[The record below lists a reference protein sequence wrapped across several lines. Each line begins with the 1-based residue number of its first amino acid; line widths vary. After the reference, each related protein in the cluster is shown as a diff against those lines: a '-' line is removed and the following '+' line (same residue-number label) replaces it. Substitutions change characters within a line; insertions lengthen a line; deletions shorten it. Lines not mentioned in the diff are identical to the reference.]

1 MSKATLASWY
11 NSSAWDEPEQPQ
23 SVREIL
29 EDEDCFSEETLD
41 RMEQLDSRN
50 AFHGWDMGDLI
61 AHANRMDIDYRQQ
74 ARDERRQKAA
84 KRLCRIIAMQYT
96 RAVIDGDVDECDRLA
111 DALVLATRT
120 WCNGC

>member
-1 MSKATLASWY
+1 MNYSLRTPHAPTY
-11 NSSAWDEPEQPQ
+11 IQ

-29 EDEDCFSEETLD
+29 EDEDRFMDETLD
-41 RMEQLDSRN
+41 RMEHLDTMDTFS
-50 AFHGWDMGDLI
+50 GWDMGDLI

-84 KRLCRIIAMQYT
+84 HRLCRIIAMQYT
-96 RAVIDGDVDECDRLA
+96 RAVIAGDIGECDRLA

-120 WCNGC
+120 WCNG

>member
-1 MSKATLASWY
+1 MNYSLRTPHAPTY
-11 NSSAWDEPEQPQ
+11 IQ

-50 AFHGWDMGDLI
+50 AFRGWDMGDLI
-61 AHANRMDIDYRQQ
+61 AHANRMDIDYRRQ
-74 ARDERRQKAA
+74 ARDQRRQKAA
-84 KRLCRIIAMQYT
+84 HRLCRIIAMQYT
-96 RAVIDGDVDECDRLA
+96 RAVIAGEIDECDRLA

-120 WCNGC
+120 WCNG

>member
-1 MSKATLASWY
+1 MQHSFRTPHAPTY
-11 NSSAWDEPEQPQ
+11 IQ

-61 AHANRMDIDYRQQ
+61 SYANRLDMDYRRQ
-74 ARDERRQKAA
+74 ARDELRQKAA
-84 KRLCRIIAMQYT
+84 RRLCRIIAMQYT
-96 RAVIDGDVDECDRLA
+96 RAVIEGDIDECDRLA
-111 DALVLATRT
+111 DALVLATRA
-120 WCNGC
+120 WCDG

>member
-1 MSKATLASWY
+1 MNYSLHTPHAPDYTM
-11 NSSAWDEPEQPQ
+11 

-29 EDEDCFSEETLD
+29 EAENRFMDETID

-50 AFHGWDMGDLI
+50 AFHGWGMGDLI

-74 ARDERRQKAA
+74 ERDERRQKAA
-84 KRLCRIIAMQYT
+84 RRLCRIIAMQYT
-96 RAVIDGDVDECDRLA
+96 RAVIAGDIDECDRLA

-120 WCNGC
+120 WCNG

>member
-1 MSKATLASWY
+1 MQHSHRTPHAPDYTM
-11 NSSAWDEPEQPQ
+11 

-29 EDEDCFSEETLD
+29 EAENRFSEDTLD

-61 AHANRMDIDYRQQ
+61 SHADLLDIDYRHQ

-84 KRLCRIIAMQYT
+84 QRLCRIIAGKYT
-96 RAVIDGDVDECDRLA
+96 RAVIAGEIDECDRLA

-120 WCNGC
+120 WCNG

>member
-1 MSKATLASWY
+1 MQHSFRTPHAPTY
-11 NSSAWDEPEQPQ
+11 IQ

-29 EDEDCFSEETLD
+29 EDEDCFSEEILD

-84 KRLCRIIAMQYT
+84 KRLCRIIAGMYT
-96 RAVIDGDVDECDRLA
+96 RAVLAGDCGECDRLA
-111 DALVLATRT
+111 DALVLATRH
-120 WCNGC
+120 WCDG

>member
-1 MSKATLASWY
+1 MQHSHRTPHAPDYTM
-11 NSSAWDEPEQPQ
+11 

-50 AFHGWDMGDLI
+50 AFHGWGMGDLI
-61 AHANRMDIDYRQQ
+61 SYANRLDIEYRRQ
-74 ARDERRQKAA
+74 ARDERRHKASQ
-84 KRLCRIIAMQYT
+84 RLCRIIAMQYT
-96 RAVIDGDVDECDRLA
+96 RAVIAGDIDECDRLA

-120 WCNGC
+120 WCNG

>member
-1 MSKATLASWY
+1 MNYSLRTPHAPDYTM
-11 NSSAWDEPEQPQ
+11 

-29 EDEDCFSEETLD
+29 EDEDRFMDETLD
-41 RMEQLDSRN
+41 RMEHLDTRDD
-50 AFHGWDMGDLI
+50 AFRGWDMGDLI
-61 AHANRMDIDYRQQ
+61 AHANRMDIDYRRQ

-96 RAVIDGDVDECDRLA
+96 HALVAGDIDECDRLA

-120 WCNGC
+120 WCNG